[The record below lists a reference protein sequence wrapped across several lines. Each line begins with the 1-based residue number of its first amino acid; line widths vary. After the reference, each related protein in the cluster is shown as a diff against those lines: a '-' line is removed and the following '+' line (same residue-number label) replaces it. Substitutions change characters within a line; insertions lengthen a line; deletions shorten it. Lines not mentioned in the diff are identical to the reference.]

1 MYQAG
6 IKENVALVK
15 PETIS
20 ILISITHYIIVEVNS
35 RQKGGADGLVY
46 KIGFLIE
53 LLQIFLQE

>member
-20 ILISITHYIIVEVNS
+20 ILISITHYIIVEVS
-35 RQKGGADGLVY
+35 GR
-46 KIGFLIE
+46 KINFY
-53 LLQIFLQE
+53 